1 MYQEIAWELVWERV
15 VTLFLFPFDQPE
27 YIPAVIPI
35 FVGLVV
41 METYF
46 GRYKHEDLGW
56 NSAVSNS
63 ALLITTSLTLI
74 YRLELAPHP
83 TSHRAVVAYS
93 ILALGTTIMLL
104 NFYHLWPEEIAFNI
118 SSSFLTYTGAY
129 IAIAAV
135 YSELPATRPT
145 AVAIAAVLLAFYIF
159 FTLLKKA
166 EEPVMPRT
174 TGHDPDTLS

>member
-1 MYQEIAWELVWERV
+1 MYQEIAWGMVWERV
-15 VTLFLFPFDQPE
+15 IAIFRFPFDQPE

-35 FVGLVV
+35 FVGLIV

-46 GRYKHEDLGW
+46 GRYKYEDLGW

-63 ALLITTSLTLI
+63 ALLLTTGLTLI

-93 ILALGTTIMLL
+93 ILALGSIIMLL
-104 NFYHLWPEEIAFNI
+104 NFYHSWPEEIAFNI

-129 IAIAAV
+129 IAIATV
-135 YSELPATRPT
+135 YSGLPATRPT
-145 AVAIAAVLLAFYIF
+145 TVAIAVVILAFYLF

-166 EEPVMPRT
+166 EEPVMPTSHRSQ
-174 TGHDPDTLS
+174 LQEQ